1 MNKDQLATELKQ
13 KLKLGIKP
21 SDLKKPQ
28 PQSVSKPISPSPIS
42 IDKKPQPKFVP
53 KAKSPPSISIKD
65 EGYESDKSNQSI
77 PTAPPLPTSQLLA
90 LNKQIEI
97 QQAIKKA
104 DEKQKHE
111 LAEKVKVLET
121 KLSETQEKLKT
132 IIQLASQEKEEFKQK
147 IKELQSQALQANS
160 TENPVKEPLK
170 TFLCSDCQ
178 QTQPTAQISRIF
190 GQLTF
195 CLTCSKKARQQ
206 AQTQKTLKFTCHT
219 CQKEKQEIPAKMKLD
234 KS

>member
-1 MNKDQLATELKQ
+1 MNKDQLAHELKQ

-28 PQSVSKPISPSPIS
+28 PKS
-42 IDKKPQPKFVP
+42 VP
-53 KAKSPPSISIKD
+53 KAKSPPPISIKD

-77 PTAPPLPTSQLLA
+77 PTAPPLPPSQLLA

-97 QQAIKKA
+97 QQAIKEA
-104 DEKQKHE
+104 DERQKRE
-111 LAEKVKVLET
+111 LAQKIKELEN
-121 KLSETQEKLKT
+121 KLKT

-147 IKELQSQALQANS
+147 IKELQSQALKANKP
-160 TENPVKEPLK
+160 TEIPVKEQPKPLK

-206 AQTQKTLKFTCHT
+206 AQTQKTLKFT
-219 CQKEKQEIPAKMKLD
+219 
-234 KS
+234 